1 MQNGFKKGFGQTFE
15 IFANQANREILKMSK
30 KEANIVGEAL
40 DLAIAG
46 RANTIGNVD
55 EMIYGLNSVERA
67 TGAANSFYFTFINLM
82 NVWNTGMKT
91 ASSYIGST
99 KILEWAEQ
107 AVKGT
112 ISQKNM
118 AKLLS
123 GSIDKPMAKRIIE
136 QYKKYGSHGYQQVTA
151 MWTFT

>member
-1 MQNGFKKGFGQTFE
+1 MIT
-15 IFANQANREILKMSK
+15 
-30 KEANIVGEAL
+30 VVP
-40 DLAIAG
+40 
-46 RANTIGNVD
+46 IGNVD

-107 AVKGT
+107 AVRGT

-136 QYKKYGSHGYQQVTA
+136 QYKKYGLGVGGAERGDLKYSRTVHSLVKILSIYDSTIKIYNFIV
-151 MWTFT
+151 